1 MLRFGHNLKT
11 LDAEIKYIGT
21 AYGDSVSTIK
31 IIQDKIN
38 KKVDS
43 KNLINK

>member
-21 AYGDSVSTIK
+21 AYGDNIHNIK

-38 KKVDS
+38 KKVNS
-43 KNLINK
+43 KIK